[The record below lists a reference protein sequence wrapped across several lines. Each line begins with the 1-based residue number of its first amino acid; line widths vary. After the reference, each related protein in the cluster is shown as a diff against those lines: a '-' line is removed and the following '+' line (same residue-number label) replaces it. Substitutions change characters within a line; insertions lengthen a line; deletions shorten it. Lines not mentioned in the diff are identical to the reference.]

1 MLGPIGLSP
10 ISTGRQQC
18 LTMKTRSKRS
28 LSDDIEIPFVRML
41 MVFQNTDPEPMI
53 MQIAEKIIA
62 KRLKN
67 NFNDRVFD
75 ITTGTIIDHTTTVT
89 INFYKVCLKSEFG
102 GLGQE
107 FEHLSA
113 EFGSIFNLIFV
124 SYFKTF
130 DKEVGRTVNEIQVS
144 FIIENEYLCNNPVA
158 FQGLI
163 VF

>member
-1 MLGPIGLSP
+1 MLGQIGLSP

-89 INFYKVCLKSEFG
+89 INFYKVRLKSEFG
-102 GLGQE
+102 GFGQLY
-107 FEHLSA
+107 HILRLLTKKLNKPSTK
-113 EFGSIFNLIFV
+113 
-124 SYFKTF
+124 FK
-130 DKEVGRTVNEIQVS
+130 
-144 FIIENEYLCNNPVA
+144 
-158 FQGLI
+158 
-163 VF
+163 